1 MVMGLTQKGHRVSRR
16 QLECAGP
23 GEFQTLF
30 SFLARWM
37 TPVRLRSY
45 AYDLE
50 PLRFSIDVETEMD
63 GLAPLVL
70 LFGPTLM
77 QDNWC
82 VRYTVEPD
90 RSDRMTVIS
99 DSQDS
104 DTRRGGFPGSR

>member
-1 MVMGLTQKGHRVSRR
+1 
-16 QLECAGP
+16 
-23 GEFQTLF
+23 
-30 SFLARWM
+30 
-37 TPVRLRSY
+37 
-45 AYDLE
+45 
-50 PLRFSIDVETEMD
+50 MD

-70 LFGPTLM
+70 LFGLTLI

-104 DTRRGGFPGSR
+104 DTRRGGLPGSR